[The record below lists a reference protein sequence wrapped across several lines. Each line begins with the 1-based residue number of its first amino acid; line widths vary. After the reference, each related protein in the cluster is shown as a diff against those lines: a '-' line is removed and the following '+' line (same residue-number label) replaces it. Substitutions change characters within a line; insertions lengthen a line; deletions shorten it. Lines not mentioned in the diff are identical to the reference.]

1 MDSRVLNEGIVF
13 LDHFA
18 GTEDPRQQAK
28 VIYPLSEVLLL
39 CLLAVL
45 AGGGDLYGCRV
56 IKGNSLSHTAFA
68 VCSAESQKF
77 AGWQDKIA

>member
-45 AGGGDLYGCRV
+45 AGGRRPLRMSRY
-56 IKGNSLSHTAFA
+56 
-68 VCSAESQKF
+68 
-77 AGWQDKIA
+77 